1 MKRRGFIAGLGSAA
15 VWPLTARAQ
24 QPKMPVIGYL
34 GSISPETQA
43 RALADFRLG
52 LTETGY
58 VEGRNVAIEFRW
70 GGGQRE
76 RFAPLIEDLVRRRVA
91 VIVVNGGGL
100 AVRAAQA
107 ATTTIPIVFIIGGD
121 PVHAGFV
128 ASLNRPGGN
137 LTGATSFTAE
147 LETKQLELLHELIP
161 QRPQ

>member
-91 VIVVNGGGL
+91 VIVVNGS
-100 AVRAAQA
+100 R
-107 ATTTIPIVFIIGGD
+107 PIFRCRR
-121 PVHAGFV
+121 
-128 ASLNRPGGN
+128 RPG
-137 LTGATSFTAE
+137 SSWSS
-147 LETKQLELLHELIP
+147 IS
-161 QRPQ
+161 RPPRRLASPSQSHS